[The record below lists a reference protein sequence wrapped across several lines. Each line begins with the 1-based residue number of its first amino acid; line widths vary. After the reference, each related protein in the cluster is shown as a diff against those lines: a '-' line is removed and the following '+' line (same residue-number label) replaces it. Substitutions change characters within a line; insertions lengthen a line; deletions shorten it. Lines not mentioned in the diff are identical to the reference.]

1 MSGNIVNLF
10 SKDDDELKSCGYYEL
25 DGIGLAML
33 DKSLI
38 VLPLN
43 MDEFEVTLGDSSNV
57 YKREELA
64 EFIKVAGVLLDSE
77 DRYLPKLEL
86 IGMDYKAT

>member
-10 SKDDDELKSCGYYEL
+10 NKGDDELKSCGYYEL

-77 DRYLPKLEL
+77 DRYLPSLEL

>member
-1 MSGNIVNLF
+1 MSDNVVNLF
-10 SKDDDELKSCGYYEL
+10 DNEDDKLRCCGYYEF

-43 MDEFEVTLGDSSNV
+43 DNEFEVTLGDSSNV

-77 DRYLPKLEL
+77 DRWLPDIDL
-86 IGMDYKAT
+86 IGLDY

>member
-10 SKDDDELKSCGYYEL
+10 DNKEDDNELKSCGYYEL
-25 DGIGLAML
+25 EGIGLAML

-38 VLPLN
+38 ILPLN
-43 MDEFEVTLGDSSNV
+43 KQEFEVTLGDSSNV
-57 YKREELA
+57 YSRNELA

-77 DRYLPKLEL
+77 DRFLPKLEL
-86 IGMDYKAT
+86 IGMDY

>member
-10 SKDDDELKSCGYYEL
+10 SEEIEELHSCGYYEL

-43 MDEFEVTLGDSSNV
+43 MNEFEVTLGDSSNV
-57 YKREELA
+57 YKRNELA

-77 DRYLPKLEL
+77 DRFLPKFEL
-86 IGMDYKAT
+86 IGLNYD